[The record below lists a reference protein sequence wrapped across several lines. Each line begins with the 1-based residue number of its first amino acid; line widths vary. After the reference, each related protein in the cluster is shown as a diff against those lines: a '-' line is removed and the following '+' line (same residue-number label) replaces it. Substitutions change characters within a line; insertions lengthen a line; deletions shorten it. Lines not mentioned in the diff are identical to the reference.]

1 MPKRVVIVR
10 RPAAVLAGLCLLLA
24 GCSAS
29 ASNSPSAAPSVS
41 EAAAASATASPTS
54 ATSPTASA
62 TASASSAAT
71 SAPTPPPTPNATATP
86 PPTLARLS
94 LATVTVD
101 ALNVR
106 VAASST
112 AALVTGA
119 GPLSK
124 GDRVLVLA
132 GPTQAG
138 AYAWYE
144 VGVASDPTLY
154 AASQQVGWV
163 ADGTSAQPWLVPD
176 TSACPQ
182 PSVASIS
189 ALSFIVRLG
198 CYHDRSL
205 SFGAHQ
211 AALAPDAGLGG
222 TCGATPPMPDWL
234 VCDNVN
240 YNWVN
245 GDGGTAWLL
254 LLHFDPATGVT
265 ATGLAPAGTT
275 GPALKVAGHF
285 EDPAANAC
293 VTASDPQS
301 VDGLSQW
308 LTCAVDFVVESV
320 TAG

>member
-1 MPKRVVIVR
+1 MIVR

-41 EAAAASATASPTS
+41 EAAAASATASPTAAPAAS
-54 ATSPTASA
+54 QTAEPTL
-62 TASASSAAT
+62 
-71 SAPTPPPTPNATATP
+71 PPTPNATTTP

-124 GDRVLVLA
+124 GDEVLVLA

-144 VGVASDPTLY
+144 VGVPMDPTRY
-154 AASQQVGWV
+154 SASQPVGWV
-163 ADGTSAQPWLVPD
+163 ADGTSAQPWLIPD
-176 TSACPQ
+176 TSSCPQ

-189 ALSFIVRLG
+189 ALSFIARLG

-205 SFGAHQ
+205 SFSAHQ

-222 TCGATPPMPDWL
+222 VCGAQPPLPEWL
-234 VCDNVN
+234 ACDNVN

-275 GPALKVAGHF
+275 GPALMVAGHF
-285 EDPAANAC
+285 EDPASNAC

-301 VDGLSQW
+301 VDGLSEW

-320 TAG
+320 T